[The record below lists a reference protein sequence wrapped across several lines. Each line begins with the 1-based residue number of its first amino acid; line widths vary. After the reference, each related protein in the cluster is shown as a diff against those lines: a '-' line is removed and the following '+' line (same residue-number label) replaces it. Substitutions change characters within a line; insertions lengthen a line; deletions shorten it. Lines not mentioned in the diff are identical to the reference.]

1 MINNSL
7 SSATFP
13 QTFKHAIVTPLLK
26 KSSLDKESLSNYSS
40 ISNLSFIS
48 KLTERIVLQ
57 RLPAHLSSNDLFNMH
72 QSAYTK
78 NRSTETVLLSVC
90 NCITNAMSTQSITG
104 LCMLD
109 LSAAFDT
116 IDHDILLERLSLW
129 FGIRGSVLSWFASYL
144 TNRTLSVKVQEY
156 SSSSLNNLKY
166 GVLPGSVLG
175 PILFNLY
182 TTPLSSLIS
191 SHSLDREL
199 FADDSQTYSCFT
211 PNSYSDTIS
220 CLQQTFLSVSSWM
233 SANFL
238 ALNPSKTE
246 FMLFG
251 TPQQLSKLSDL
262 GLPLSS
268 DISITPVSSIR
279 NLGVV
284 FDKHLSFHEHITK
297 VSQACFFHIRDLR
310 RIRPYLT
317 LETSTTIG
325 AALVQSKLDYC
336 NSVLVYHPRCD
347 IDRLQFVQNSL
358 AHAIYHYSKYSHVTP
373 ILKALHWIK

>member
-144 TNRTLSVKVQEY
+144 TNRTLSVNVQEY
-156 SSSSLNNLKY
+156 SSSLNNLKY
-166 GVLPGSVLG
+166 GVPQGSVLG
-175 PILFNLY
+175 PIRFNLY
-182 TTPLSSLIS
+182 TTPL
-191 SHSLDREL
+191 
-199 FADDSQTYSCFT
+199 
-211 PNSYSDTIS
+211 
-220 CLQQTFLSVSSWM
+220 
-233 SANFL
+233 
-238 ALNPSKTE
+238 
-246 FMLFG
+246 
-251 TPQQLSKLSDL
+251 
-262 GLPLSS
+262 
-268 DISITPVSSIR
+268 
-279 NLGVV
+279 
-284 FDKHLSFHEHITK
+284 
-297 VSQACFFHIRDLR
+297 
-310 RIRPYLT
+310 
-317 LETSTTIG
+317 
-325 AALVQSKLDYC
+325 
-336 NSVLVYHPRCD
+336 
-347 IDRLQFVQNSL
+347 
-358 AHAIYHYSKYSHVTP
+358 
-373 ILKALHWIK
+373 